1 MLDGPVARHTH
12 TQSSAG
18 IRLDSLADLAFTGVC
33 LFRLLPLL
41 HPPRWLTGWIAGI
54 LILRLCNLGTGLLRH
69 KRLMLLHTRANKLTG
84 LLLFGAGIPANH
96 PPHMP
101 APHPLWCVPGPPPH
115 PSRRGICSAG
125 EKPGN
130 QLRHLSGAS
139 PPH

>member
-1 MLDGPVARHTH
+1 MPAGLTDMLDGPVARHTH

-18 IRLDSLADLAFTGVC
+18 VRLDSLVDLAFTGVC

-84 LLLFGAGIPANH
+84 LLLFGLVFLLTTPYARPAS
-96 PPHMP
+96 
-101 APHPLWCVPGPPPH
+101 ALVCAWTTAASLQEGYLLC
-115 PSRRGICSAG
+115 RGKA
-125 EKPGN
+125 
-130 QLRHLSGAS
+130 R
-139 PPH
+139 